1 MIVKNSSFLIGAVS
15 EKQYP
20 DTGYPEFALC
30 GRSNVGK
37 SSFINRII
45 KRKNLARTSSQPGK
59 TRQLNYYEVDTD
71 LSPFYFVDL
80 PGYGFAKASQ
90 KDREEWGRFIENYL
104 LKRDSCD
111 IVFQIID
118 LRHPPTKDDI
128 SMYEWLV
135 YHEKKVQIVATK
147 ADKIARGQYQKHENV
162 IRKALG
168 LPKEDSIVLF
178 SSETGFGADKIT
190 ALLEE
195 KISAYSQ
202 NKE

>member
-1 MIVKNSSFLIGAVS
+1 MIVKKSRFLIGAVS
-15 EKQYP
+15 AKQYP

-59 TRQLNYYEVDTD
+59 TRELNYYEIETD

-90 KDREEWGRFIENYL
+90 KDRERWGNFIEDYL
-104 LKRDSCD
+104 LHRDACQL
-111 IVFQIID
+111 VMQVID

-128 SMYEWLV
+128 AMYQWLK
-135 YHEKKVQIVATK
+135 YYDKPVQIVATK
-147 ADKIARGQYQKHENV
+147 ADKLSKGQYAKQQNV
-162 IRKALG
+162 IRKSLEMPG
-168 LPKEDSIVLF
+168 DSSIILF
-178 SSETGFGADKIT
+178 SAETGFGVDAID
-190 ALLEE
+190 ALLTPYL
-195 KISAYSQ
+195 I
-202 NKE
+202 

>member
-1 MIVKNSSFLIGAVS
+1 MIVKNSRFLIGAVS
-15 EKQYP
+15 AKQYP

-59 TRQLNYYEVDTD
+59 TRELNYYEIETD

-90 KDREEWGRFIENYL
+90 KDRERWGNFIEDYL
-104 LKRDSCD
+104 LHRDACQL
-111 IVFQIID
+111 VMQVID

-128 SMYEWLV
+128 AMYQWLK
-135 YHEKKVQIVATK
+135 YYDKPVQIVATK
-147 ADKIARGQYQKHENV
+147 ADKLSKGQYAKQQNV
-162 IRKALG
+162 IRKSLEMPGDA
-168 LPKEDSIVLF
+168 SIILF
-178 SSETGFGADKIT
+178 SSETGLGVDAID
-190 ALLEE
+190 ALLTPYL
-195 KISAYSQ
+195 I
-202 NKE
+202 

>member
-1 MIVKNSSFLIGAVS
+1 MIVKNSKFLIGAVS
-15 EKQYP
+15 PKQYP

-59 TRQLNYYEVDTD
+59 TRELNYYEIETD

-90 KDREEWGRFIENYL
+90 KEREKWGVFIENYL
-104 LKRDSCD
+104 LKREACQLVLQVID
-111 IVFQIID
+111 I
-118 LRHPPTKDDI
+118 RHSPTKDDI
-128 SMYEWLV
+128 AMYQWLT
-135 YHEKKVQIVATK
+135 YYDKPVQVVATK
-147 ADKIARGQYQKHENV
+147 ADKISRGQYQKQQNV

-168 LPKEDSIVLF
+168 MSNDQSILLF
-178 SSETGFGADKIT
+178 SAETGLGVDAID
-190 ALLEE
+190 ALLTP
-195 KISAYSQ
+195 YLQ
-202 NKE
+202 

>member
-1 MIVKNSSFLIGAVS
+1 MIVKNSRFLIGAVS
-15 EKQYP
+15 AKQCP

-59 TRQLNYYEVDTD
+59 TRELNYYEIETD

-90 KDREEWGRFIENYL
+90 KDRERWGNFIEDYL
-104 LKRDSCD
+104 LHRDACQL
-111 IVFQIID
+111 VMQVID

-128 SMYEWLV
+128 AMYQWLK
-135 YHEKKVQIVATK
+135 YYDKPVQIVATK
-147 ADKIARGQYQKHENV
+147 ADKLSKGQYAKQQNV
-162 IRKALG
+162 IRKSLEMPGDA
-168 LPKEDSIVLF
+168 SIILF
-178 SSETGFGADKIT
+178 SAETGLGVDAID
-190 ALLEE
+190 ALLTPYL
-195 KISAYSQ
+195 I
-202 NKE
+202 

>member
-1 MIVKNSSFLIGAVS
+1 MIVKNSKFLIGAVS
-15 EKQYP
+15 PKQYP

-59 TRQLNYYEVDTD
+59 TRELNYYLIETD

-90 KDREEWGRFIENYL
+90 KEREKWGQFIEGYL
-104 LKRDSCD
+104 LNRDACRL
-111 IVFQIID
+111 VLQVID

-128 SMYEWLV
+128 AMYQWLR
-135 YHEKKVQIVATK
+135 YYEKPVQIVATK
-147 ADKIARGQYQKHENV
+147 ADKISKGQYQKQQSQ
-162 IRKALG
+162 IRKMLEM
-168 LPKEDSIVLF
+168 PKEDEVILF
-178 SSETGFGADKIT
+178 SSETGLGVDAIDM
-190 ALLEE
+190 LLSPYL
-195 KISAYSQ
+195 I
-202 NKE
+202 

>member
-1 MIVKNSSFLIGAVS
+1 MIVKNSRFLIGAVS
-15 EKQYP
+15 AKQYP

-59 TRQLNYYEVDTD
+59 TRELNYYEIETD

-90 KDREEWGRFIENYL
+90 KDRERWGNFIEDYL
-104 LKRDSCD
+104 LHRDACQL
-111 IVFQIID
+111 VMQVID

-128 SMYEWLV
+128 AMYQWLK
-135 YHEKKVQIVATK
+135 YYDKPVQIVATK
-147 ADKIARGQYQKHENV
+147 ADKLSKGQYAKQQNV
-162 IRKALG
+162 IRKSLEMPA
-168 LPKEDSIVLF
+168 DASIILF
-178 SSETGFGADKIT
+178 SAETGLGVDAID
-190 ALLEE
+190 ALLTP
-195 KISAYSQ
+195 YLT
-202 NKE
+202 

>member
-1 MIVKNSSFLIGAVS
+1 MIVKNSQFLIGAVS
-15 EKQYP
+15 SKQYP

-59 TRQLNYYEVDTD
+59 TRELNYYQIDTD

-90 KDREEWGRFIENYL
+90 KEREKWGQFIENYL
-104 LKRDSCD
+104 LNREECQL
-111 IVFQIID
+111 ILQMVD
-118 LRHPPTKDDI
+118 LRHPPSKDDI
-128 SMYEWLV
+128 AMYQWLK
-135 YHEKKVQIVATK
+135 YFGKPVQVVATK
-147 ADKIARGQYQKHENV
+147 ADKISKGQYAKNQSQ

-168 LPKEDSIVLF
+168 MSGDENIILF
-178 SSETGFGADKIT
+178 SAETGLGVEAIDE
-190 ALLEE
+190 LLTP
-195 KISAYSQ
+195 YLMQ
-202 NKE
+202 

>member
-1 MIVKNSSFLIGAVS
+1 MIVKNSKFLIGAVS
-15 EKQYP
+15 PKQYP

-59 TRQLNYYEVDTD
+59 TRELNYYEIETD

-90 KDREEWGRFIENYL
+90 KEREKWGQFIEGYL
-104 LKRDSCD
+104 MHRDACRLV
-111 IVFQIID
+111 IQIID

-128 SMYEWLV
+128 AMYQWLR
-135 YHEKKVQIVATK
+135 YYDKPLQIIATK
-147 ADKIARGQYQKHENV
+147 ADKIARGQYEKHKSQ
-162 IRKALG
+162 IRKALEMDAG
-168 LPKEDSIVLF
+168 SEIILF
-178 SSETGFGADKIT
+178 SAETGFGVEAVD
-190 ALLEE
+190 ALL
-195 KISAYSQ
+195 SPYLV
-202 NKE
+202 

>member
-1 MIVKNSSFLIGAVS
+1 MIVKNSRFLIGAVS
-15 EKQYP
+15 AKQYP

-59 TRQLNYYEVDTD
+59 TRELNYYEIETD

-90 KDREEWGRFIENYL
+90 KDRERWGNFIEDYL
-104 LKRDSCD
+104 LHRDACQL
-111 IVFQIID
+111 VMQVID

-128 SMYEWLV
+128 AMYQWLK
-135 YHEKKVQIVATK
+135 YYDKPVQIVATK
-147 ADKIARGQYQKHENV
+147 ADKLSKGQYAKQQNV
-162 IRKALG
+162 IRKSLEMPGDA
-168 LPKEDSIVLF
+168 SIILF
-178 SSETGFGADKIT
+178 SAETGLGVDAID
-190 ALLEE
+190 ALLTPYL
-195 KISAYSQ
+195 I
-202 NKE
+202 

>member
-1 MIVKNSSFLIGAVS
+1 MIIKNSDFLIGAVS

-20 DTGYPEFALC
+20 TEGYPEFALC

-59 TRQLNYYEVDTD
+59 TRQLNYYNIDTD
-71 LSPFYFVDL
+71 ITPFYFVDL

-90 KDREEWGRFIENYL
+90 KDREQWGKFIENYL
-104 LKRDSCD
+104 LNRDECK

-128 SMYEWLV
+128 SMYEWLI
-135 YHEKKVQIVATK
+135 YHKKKVQIVATK
-147 ADKIARGQYQKHENV
+147 ADKIARGQYAKHEQA
-162 IRKALG
+162 IRKALE
-168 LPKEDSIVLF
+168 LPKEERIILF
-178 SSETGFGADKIT
+178 SSETGHGVDDIMQ
-190 ALLEE
+190 LLEE
-195 KISAYSQ
+195 HM
-202 NKE
+202 N